1 MNRKKENFVK
11 DTTIKVLICD
21 DSAES
26 GIRIASKLREFD
38 IYAYTRKPIGDT
50 ILNSILSDTPDVVVT
65 DLSLQD
71 TDAIYIMEKVKSIV
85 AVCPQFVIL
94 SDVYNSFI
102 ERQVLENGAAYM
114 MIKPID
120 ADELYNVIKMVTVK
134 KTATDCG
141 DAELMV
147 TNLIRSLGIPAHI
160 KGYRY
165 IRTAVLE
172 CLNSHMFLESMTK
185 SLYPRV
191 AEIYQTTPA
200 RVERAIR
207 HAIETAWDR
216 KDKEVMSSFFG
227 CNIDNFQSRPT
238 NSEFIAL
245 AADRIGLSMKNCNQ
259 HEKPIT
265 PDYCYF

>member
-1 MNRKKENFVK
+1 
-11 DTTIKVLICD
+11 
-21 DSAES
+21 
-26 GIRIASKLREFD
+26 
-38 IYAYTRKPIGDT
+38 
-50 ILNSILSDTPDVVVT
+50 
-65 DLSLQD
+65 
-71 TDAIYIMEKVKSIV
+71 
-85 AVCPQFVIL
+85 
-94 SDVYNSFI
+94 
-102 ERQVLENGAAYM
+102 
-114 MIKPID
+114 
-120 ADELYNVIKMVTVK
+120 MVTVK